1 MQLRIRLSVAA
12 EKFSAHLSQ
21 TDEKL
26 YNIIKSHILKLPEVY
41 KTDPFLKGSDY
52 KGMRK
57 HRVGDYRIIYRVLHD
72 QLIIYVIEIGHRRDV
87 YDR

>member
-1 MQLRIRLSVAA
+1 MQLKVRFTVAVEKFLTRLS
-12 EKFSAHLSQ
+12 E

-26 YNIIKSHILKLPEVY
+26 YRIIQSHVLKLPEVY
-41 KTDPFLKGSDY
+41 KADPFLKGSDY

>member
-1 MQLRIRLSVAA
+1 MRLRVRFSASVEKFLVRLS
-12 EKFSAHLSQ
+12 E

-26 YNIIKSHILKLPEVY
+26 YRVIQNHVLKLPDVY
-41 KTDPFLKGSDY
+41 QHDPFLKGDPY

-57 HRVGDYRIIYRVLHD
+57 HRVGDYRIIYRVIHQ
-72 QLIIYVIEIGHRRDV
+72 QLVIYVIEIGHRREV